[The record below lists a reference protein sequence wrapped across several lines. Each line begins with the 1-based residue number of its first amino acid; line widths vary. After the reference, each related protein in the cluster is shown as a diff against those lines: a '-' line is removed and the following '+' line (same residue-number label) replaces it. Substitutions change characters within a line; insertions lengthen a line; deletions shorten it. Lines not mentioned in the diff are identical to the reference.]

1 MPQCSDY
8 GEGWSGEYPN
18 CTYSAPSFGGGVES
32 LGFQDILPSQ
42 VQGTPW
48 SEFFDPY
55 DPARQQM
62 AEAGAGIDVGQL
74 QSAWDLQQQ
83 QLGEAY
89 GLQTGQLGE
98 AYGLQTGQLG
108 ETWGVQK
115 TALGAGAGRGVR
127 GTRRSGAEAMRKGRL
142 AYSGTAVEA
151 QRTAEADVMA
161 EYTGGMQAGQTAYQQ
176 ALGTAQ
182 LGYEQAL
189 GTAEMGYGQALET
202 GQLGVTQATTDIG
215 QQLQEDIFGYQEAWE
230 REQRGT
236 LNVLLGMD
244 IWGEGGGGGG
254 NNDEVGN
261 VTCCDGSTV
270 VMATQCGAG
279 NMPWECGDTGG
290 NGGGDPPDE
299 PNPCPDPN
307 NSYQC
312 PDGSCVS
319 SQMQC
324 L

>member
-18 CTYSAPSFGGGVES
+18 CTYSAPSFGGGVGS

-55 DPARQQM
+55 DPAKQQI
-62 AEAGAGIDVGQL
+62 AEAGAEIDVGQL
-74 QSAWDLQQQ
+74 QDVWSLQQQ
-83 QLGEAY
+83 
-89 GLQTGQLGE
+89 QLGE

-127 GTRRSGAEAMRKGRL
+127 DARRSGAEAMRKGGM

-151 QRTAEADVMA
+151 QKTAEADVMA
-161 EYTGGMQAGQTAYQQ
+161 EYTGGIQAGQTAYQQ
-176 ALGTAQ
+176 ALGTA
-182 LGYEQAL
+182 
-189 GTAEMGYGQALET
+189 EMDYGQALET
-202 GQLGVTQATTDIG
+202 GELGVTQATTDIG

-230 REQRGT
+230 REQRST

-244 IWGEGGGGGG
+244 IWGDDTTSTTTEAIGGTIGG
-254 NNDEVGN
+254 NIPYGVARGYQNWSGTWDGTTQPPSNFGQYYPTIGN
-261 VTCCDGSTV
+261 WTWDSNQNEYVYN
-270 VMATQCGAG
+270 A
-279 NMPWECGDTGG
+279 
-290 NGGGDPPDE
+290 
-299 PNPCPDPN
+299 
-307 NSYQC
+307 
-312 PDGSCVS
+312 
-319 SQMQC
+319 
-324 L
+324 

>member
-18 CTYSAPSFGGGVES
+18 CTYSAPSFGGNVGS

-42 VQGTPW
+42 VEGTPW

-55 DPARQQM
+55 DPTGQQM

-74 QSAWDLQQQ
+74 QSAWSLQQQ

-89 GLQTGQLGE
+89 GLK
-98 AYGLQTGQLG
+98 TGQLG

-127 GTRRSGAEAMRKGRL
+127 GARRSGAEAMRKGGM

-161 EYTGGMQAGQTAYQQ
+161 EYTGGIQAGQTAYQQ
-176 ALGTAQ
+176 ALGTAG
-182 LGYEQAL
+182 L
-189 GTAEMGYGQALET
+189 GYGQALET
-202 GQLGVTQATTDIG
+202 GALGLTQATTDIG
-215 QQLQEDIFGYQEAWE
+215 QQLQEDIYGFQEDWR
-230 REQRGT
+230 REQRST

-244 IWGEGGGGGG
+244 IWGEEAINPPFEPGSITGAGAGGDVTTIGGGQDTAGCILSCVQGGG
-254 NNDEVGN
+254 TYASCAEG
-261 VTCCDGSTV
+261 
-270 VMATQCGAG
+270 CG
-279 NMPWECGDTGG
+279 
-290 NGGGDPPDE
+290 
-299 PNPCPDPN
+299 
-307 NSYQC
+307 
-312 PDGSCVS
+312 
-319 SQMQC
+319 
-324 L
+324 

>member
-18 CTYSAPSFGGGVES
+18 CTYSAPSFGGGVGS

-55 DPARQQM
+55 DPAKQEM
-62 AEAGAGIDVGQL
+62 AEAGAGIDIGQL
-74 QSAWDLQQQ
+74 ESAWDLQQQ

-127 GTRRSGAEAMRKGRL
+127 GARRSGEETMRRGGMATQEQAGEAARF
-142 AYSGTAVEA
+142 
-151 QRTAEADVMA
+151 AEADVMA

-182 LGYEQAL
+182 LGYEQSL
-189 GTAEMGYGQALET
+189 GTAGLGYEQALET
-202 GQLGVTQATTDIG
+202 GQLGITQATTDIG

-244 IWGEGGGGGG
+244 IWGEGGGGG
-254 NNDEVGN
+254 
-261 VTCCDGSTV
+261 
-270 VMATQCGAG
+270 
-279 NMPWECGDTGG
+279 
-290 NGGGDPPDE
+290 NGEIPYDE
-299 PNPCPDPN
+299 PNCYQDCLDRGGSEDSCEASCGNPPPSDTEETCADKGLVECTDLNAN
-307 NSYQC
+307 NYGLC
-312 PDGSCVS
+312 GTCDYGN
-319 SQMQC
+319 
-324 L
+324 